1 VAMTDNGKECVR
13 IQEREL
19 ENRLSMNLIVWS
31 IVVLL
36 KWLFWTMVESE
47 GIVVAWKIL
56 YIDSLLITIY
66 PFFYMWRKAC
76 LTR

>member
-1 VAMTDNGKECVR
+1 
-13 IQEREL
+13 
-19 ENRLSMNLIVWS
+19 MNLIVWS

-56 YIDSLLITIY
+56 YIDSRLITIF
-66 PFFYMWRKAC
+66 PFFICGGKLA
-76 LTR
+76 